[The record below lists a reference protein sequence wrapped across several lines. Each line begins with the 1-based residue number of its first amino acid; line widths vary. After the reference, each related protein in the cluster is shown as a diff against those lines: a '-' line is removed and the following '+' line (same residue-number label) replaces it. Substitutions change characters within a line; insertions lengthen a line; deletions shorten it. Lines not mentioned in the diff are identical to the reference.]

1 MGGVEAAHTERRL
14 CSCRLMQWL
23 IEAEPLYSSTTGFEI
38 QHCTWGAMSVPSLS
52 PCINL
57 SFYLPFSDSPP
68 SHSEFL
74 YFWRYVPA
82 NSPWHDMPQ
91 VGIIASA
98 ASGAHLRCCFSVFLE
113 IKQGRMWKFPV
124 EKQEYFQSFWRYR
137 YLMPAGWSRAQT
149 PPRLFI
155 CKRLN
160 ELFCSQKSN
169 RRLYWATL
177 EKSRKQ
183 ITADGAKIADNK
195 TAIIHFLKL
204 FILQ

>member
-149 PPRLFI
+149 PPVYLFVNGLMSSSAHRRVTVAFTGQLW
-155 CKRLN
+155 K
-160 ELFCSQKSN
+160 N
-169 RRLYWATL
+169 R
-177 EKSRKQ
+177 ENKSRQ
-183 ITADGAKIADNK
+183 MARR
-195 TAIIHFLKL
+195 
-204 FILQ
+204 

>member
-1 MGGVEAAHTERRL
+1 MLVKKTAWGVVVARKSLNGDLELPPVAAPGLRSRSLHVCTMGGVEAAHTERRL

-137 YLMPAGWSRAQT
+137 YLMPAGWSRAQI
-149 PPRLFI
+149 PPFI
-155 CKRLN
+155 YL
-160 ELFCSQKSN
+160 
-169 RRLYWATL
+169 
-177 EKSRKQ
+177 
-183 ITADGAKIADNK
+183 
-195 TAIIHFLKL
+195 
-204 FILQ
+204 